1 MCYERDTGAPLKVMF
16 ERGILCFNRSLKYCD
31 LRMISCSYLQRTT
44 LEQELGLAAYL
55 VKADSRPP
63 QNPGPGSDLLESDTE
78 KLSSTDN
85 EEEEGQEHSK
95 TICTS
100 GCLTDWLHHIWS
112 YYLFCHDI
120 LPCCSHP

>member
-1 MCYERDTGAPLKVMF
+1 
-16 ERGILCFNRSLKYCD
+16 
-31 LRMISCSYLQRTT
+31 MISCSYLQRTT

-95 TICTS
+95 TSCTGKADHVTYAVMTS
-100 GCLTDWLHHIWS
+100 ILVALTS
-112 YYLFCHDI
+112 RQ
-120 LPCCSHP
+120 LPALIQPAAPAKPRQ